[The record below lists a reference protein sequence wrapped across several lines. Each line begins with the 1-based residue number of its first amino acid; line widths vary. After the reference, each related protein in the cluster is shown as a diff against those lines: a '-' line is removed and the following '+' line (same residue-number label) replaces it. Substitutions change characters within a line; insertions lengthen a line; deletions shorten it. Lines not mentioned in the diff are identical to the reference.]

1 MVAQNKKLFLSAV
14 SSEFE
19 SYRKLLADDLK
30 RPTLDVAV
38 QEDFGVGG
46 LTTLEKLD
54 DYIRACDGVVHL
66 IGKATGALPEAH
78 GVRGLLER
86 YPNLVDRIPVLRDAL
101 MQADPGI
108 SYTQW
113 EAWLAIYHQRPLFT
127 YLPADF
133 ENAVPSCPREP
144 RFAFDAGEWASQRA
158 HHQRLVDLGRDR
170 GRFADQERLSSAVLR
185 DLVDILPSLQPRLH
199 VPPTKLRH
207 TAEVLFGRDKE
218 LSLLD
223 AAWNTQTSKNV
234 VVIRGKG
241 GEGKTSLVATWMA
254 ELAAKGWRGA
264 EAVFDWSFYSQGN
277 SADRAQATSEF
288 FIEAALTHFG
298 DPDPRL
304 GGPDERGARLARLVG
319 AKRCLLVLDGLE
331 PLQDPPGP
339 TEGMLRDG
347 GMAALLRGL
356 AGQNA
361 GLCVVT
367 TRERVPNIAQH
378 YGRSAVDHDL
388 EFLAPEAGA
397 ALLHHAGAR
406 RAGVA
411 RIDPAA
417 AAVHPDLLAASREMR
432 GHALTLR
439 LIGGY
444 LRLTE
449 QGDILR
455 RDRMRLAD
463 ADADAEYKFDPT
475 SPYGHAFKAMRAYE
489 LWFAGGDAQA
499 QRQLTLLRLLGLFDR
514 PAPRDALRALC
525 AEPIAGLNNGL
536 ADVAERVVNI
546 ALARLREIGLVH
558 ADDDAAGDGPVDCH
572 PLIREYFAERLKQD
586 APDAA
591 RFGHSVLF
599 DHLCNSTTDHRPDTL
614 IKLQPLYQAVRHGCL
629 ADRHREAL
637 EVFIDRISRGTE
649 NGGYYS
655 FAVLAAFSLDL
666 ATIASFFT
674 QIWLEPSA
682 QLDSFERN
690 WLVARAASCLEMLAR
705 VDEALPLYRSGLMVD
720 IKRQDW
726 VQACP
731 IAANLSKAL
740 LVLGYVEESLTY
752 AQKSVD
758 FSDMGLDFDQRCVS
772 RTYVADSLNNLGRYD
787 EAFVFYREAEAILV
801 EGVKADVYLYSGFGG
816 EYANFILQTAERAAW
831 CVVFSAI
838 ADAKSSFP
846 YEELLLSAH
855 QAFDAAK
862 PRAGYILAVAKI
874 HGFAF
879 DIAIAT
885 GCLARCALYGVLID
899 ASGDASHARDLVANA
914 LTAMRRCN
922 RLTELPSAL
931 MTAAISAALLDHD
944 PEQARAFLEE
954 AEDIALRGN
963 MVLHLADIRL
973 HEARLFGDRAAL
985 AEARR
990 LIEKHGYWRRKDE
1003 LEDAEAALGPG

>member
-30 RPTLDVAV
+30 RPALDVAV

-66 IGKATGALPEAH
+66 IGKATGALPEADA
-78 GVRGLLER
+78 VRRLLGR
-86 YPNLVDRIPVLRDAL
+86 YPNFVDRIPVLRDAL
-101 MQADPGI
+101 MLADPGI

-113 EAWLAIYHQRPLFT
+113 EAWLAIYHERPLFT

-185 DLVDILPSLQPRLH
+185 DLVDILPSLQPTLH

-254 ELAAKGWRGA
+254 ELSAKGWRGA

-406 RAGVA
+406 RAGAA
-411 RIDPAA
+411 RIDPVA

-455 RDRMRLAD
+455 RDRMRL

-525 AEPIAGLNNGL
+525 AEPIAGLNDGV
-536 ADVAERVVNI
+536 AGIAERVVNI

-558 ADDDAAGDGPVDCH
+558 ADDDAYGDGPVDCH
-572 PLIREYFAERLKQD
+572 PLIREYFAERLKEA
-586 APDAA
+586 APEAA
-591 RFGHSVLF
+591 RSGHAVLF
-599 DHLCNSTTDHRPDTL
+599 DHLCKTTAYRPDTL
-614 IKLQPLYQAVRHGCL
+614 IELQPLYQAVRHGCL

-637 EVFIDRISRGTE
+637 YIFVDRILRGTDPW
-649 NGGYYS
+649 GYYS
-655 FAVLAAFSLDL
+655 FNVLAAFSTDL
-666 ATIASFFT
+666 AALAGFFA
-674 QIWLEPSA
+674 QVWSEPSTHLG
-682 QLDSFERN
+682 QREQS
-690 WLVARAASCLEMLAR
+690 WVMVRAASCLEMLAR
-705 VDEALPLYRSGLMVD
+705 FDEALPLYRSGLEADVV
-720 IKRQDW
+720 REDW
-726 VQACP
+726 KSSCP
-731 IAANLSKAL
+731 SSANLSAAL
-740 LVLGYVEESLTY
+740 LVVGLIEESLFY
-752 AQKSVD
+752 AQKSVEFAKMLGD
-758 FSDMGLDFDQRCVS
+758 FER
-772 RTYVADSLNNLGRYD
+772 RTARAYMANTLNALGRADAAASSYC
-787 EAFVFYREAEAILV
+787 EAEGIWAKSD
-801 EGVKADVYLYSGFGG
+801 GAGVYLPSGTGG
-816 EYANFILQTAERAAW
+816 EYADFLLQPAERAAW
-831 CVVFSAI
+831 RAAWLKLGFSKGSI
-838 ADAKSSFP
+838 HDD
-846 YEELLLSAH
+846 ELMVRAH
-855 QAFDAAK
+855 QAIDAAH
-862 PRAGYILAVAKI
+862 PRAKYVLAIAEPNK
-874 HGFAF
+874 FAF

-885 GCLARCALYGVLID
+885 GCLARCALYGELID
-899 ASGDASHARDLVANA
+899 ASVDTGHVRDLVAKA

-931 MTAAISAALLDHD
+931 MTAAMSAALLDQD
-944 PEQARAFLEE
+944 PAQARAFLEE

-963 MVLHLADIRL
+963 MALHLADIRL
-973 HEARLFGDRAAL
+973 HEARLCGDRAAL

-1003 LEDAEAALGPG
+1003 LEDAEAALGRG